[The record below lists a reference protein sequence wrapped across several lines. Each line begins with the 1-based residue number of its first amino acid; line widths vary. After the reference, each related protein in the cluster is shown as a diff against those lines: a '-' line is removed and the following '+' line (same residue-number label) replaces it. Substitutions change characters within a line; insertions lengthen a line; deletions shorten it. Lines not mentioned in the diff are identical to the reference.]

1 MAKYIVKSL
10 GVVFIVLWL
19 VSTLTYF
26 MVHVT
31 PGDTAKAIIV
41 SVYGEDAVSEE
52 TLERVRDKFDL
63 NRLVYV
69 QYLEWLKDVATG
81 NLGTSYQYDKPV
93 LQMLAVRVLNT
104 IVLGGAAFLL
114 SVIIALPI
122 GILSALRHNGI
133 LDHGVRGFVLL
144 TSSFPSFWIALI
156 LIIIF
161 SIRLKLLPV
170 SGMTGAASIVLP
182 AVTLSVGMVATT
194 TRMMRSSML
203 DVLGQD
209 YITVAKLKGLKPGK
223 IVWGHAIR
231 NAIPPIVT
239 VLGLQIGHILGGAV
253 IVENIFSWPGIGA
266 LFIDAVNA
274 KDLPMIEGCVLLI
287 TFGYAIVNVI
297 VDIIYACIDPRVR
310 YTGGERA

>member
-1 MAKYIVKSL
+1 MAKYIVKRL
-10 GVVFIVLWL
+10 GVVLIVLWL

-63 NRLVYV
+63 KKPVYM

-81 NLGTSYQYDKPV
+81 HLGTSYKYDKPV
-93 LQMLAVRVLNT
+93 LEMLAIRVPNT
-104 IVLGGAAFLL
+104 IMLGGAAFLL

-182 AVTLSVGMVATT
+182 AVTLSVGMIATT

-209 YITVAKLKGLKPGK
+209 YMTVAKLKGLKPGK
-223 IVWGHAIR
+223 IIWGHAIR

>member
-1 MAKYIVKSL
+1 MAKYIVKRL

-63 NRLVYV
+63 NRPVYV

-81 NLGTSYQYDKPV
+81 NLGTSYKYDKPV

-122 GILSALRHNGI
+122 GILSVIRHNGI

>member
-1 MAKYIVKSL
+1 MAKYIVKRL

-52 TLERVRDKFDL
+52 TLVRVRDKFDL
-63 NRLVYV
+63 NRPVYV

-81 NLGTSYQYDKPV
+81 NLGTSYKYDKPV

>member
-1 MAKYIVKSL
+1 MAKYIVKRL

-63 NRLVYV
+63 NRPVYV

-81 NLGTSYQYDKPV
+81 NLGTSYKYDKPV

-231 NAIPPIVT
+231 NAISPIVT

>member
-1 MAKYIVKSL
+1 M
-10 GVVFIVLWL
+10 
-19 VSTLTYF
+19 
-26 MVHVT
+26 
-31 PGDTAKAIIV
+31 
-41 SVYGEDAVSEE
+41 
-52 TLERVRDKFDL
+52 
-63 NRLVYV
+63 

-81 NLGTSYQYDKPV
+81 HLGTSYKYDKPV

-182 AVTLSVGMVATT
+182 AVTLSVGMIATT

>member
-1 MAKYIVKSL
+1 MAKYIVKRL

-63 NRLVYV
+63 NRPVYV

-81 NLGTSYQYDKPV
+81 HLGTSYKYDKPV
-93 LQMLAVRVLNT
+93 LQILAVRVLNT

-182 AVTLSVGMVATT
+182 AVTLSVGMIATT

-310 YTGGERA
+310 YTGGERT

>member
-1 MAKYIVKSL
+1 MAKYIVKRL

-63 NRLVYV
+63 NRPVYV

-81 NLGTSYQYDKPV
+81 NLGTSYKYDKPV

-223 IVWGHAIR
+223 IVW
-231 NAIPPIVT
+231 
-239 VLGLQIGHILGGAV
+239 
-253 IVENIFSWPGIGA
+253 
-266 LFIDAVNA
+266 
-274 KDLPMIEGCVLLI
+274 
-287 TFGYAIVNVI
+287 
-297 VDIIYACIDPRVR
+297 
-310 YTGGERA
+310 

>member
-1 MAKYIVKSL
+1 MAKYIVKRL

-26 MVHVT
+26 MVHIT

>member
-1 MAKYIVKSL
+1 MAKYIVKRL
-10 GVVFIVLWL
+10 GVVLIVLWL

-52 TLERVRDKFDL
+52 TLERVRDKIDL
-63 NRLVYV
+63 KKPVYM

-81 NLGTSYQYDKPV
+81 HLGTSYKYDKPV
-93 LQMLAVRVLNT
+93 LEMLAIRVPNT
-104 IVLGGAAFLL
+104 IMLGGAAFLL

-182 AVTLSVGMVATT
+182 AVTLSVGMIATT

-209 YITVAKLKGLKPGK
+209 YMTVAKLKGLKPGK
-223 IVWGHAIR
+223 IIWGHAIR

>member
-1 MAKYIVKSL
+1 MAKYIVKRL

-63 NRLVYV
+63 NRPVYV

-81 NLGTSYQYDKPV
+81 HLGTSYKYDKPV

>member
-1 MAKYIVKSL
+1 MAKYIVKRL

-63 NRLVYV
+63 NRPVYV

>member
-1 MAKYIVKSL
+1 MC
-10 GVVFIVLWL
+10 W
-19 VSTLTYF
+19 
-26 MVHVT
+26 
-31 PGDTAKAIIV
+31 
-41 SVYGEDAVSEE
+41 GE
-52 TLERVRDKFDL
+52 R
-63 NRLVYV
+63 
-69 QYLEWLKDVATG
+69 
-81 NLGTSYQYDKPV
+81 
-93 LQMLAVRVLNT
+93 
-104 IVLGGAAFLL
+104 AFLL

-122 GILSALRHNGI
+122 GILSVIRHNGI

-223 IVWGHAIR
+223 IVWGTCHPQC
-231 NAIPPIVT
+231 NSPIVT

-253 IVENIFSWPGIGA
+253 IVENIFSWPGIA

-287 TFGYAIVNVI
+287 TFWICHSECNCRYHICMYRSQGEIYGRRESMRQIRSFFNMLTRKNIILILGIIITGCMFVI
-297 VDIIYACIDPRVR
+297 VIFAPYLEMYDPQRCLLEINSFLPAENIGLVPFSYGER
-310 YTGGERA
+310 YTKQGH

>member
-1 MAKYIVKSL
+1 MAKYIVKRL

-63 NRLVYV
+63 NRPVYV

-81 NLGTSYQYDKPV
+81 NLGTSYKYDKPV

>member
-1 MAKYIVKSL
+1 MAKYIVKRL
-10 GVVFIVLWL
+10 GVVFIVLWV
-19 VSTLTYF
+19 VSTLAYF

-63 NRLVYV
+63 NRPVYV

-81 NLGTSYQYDKPV
+81 NLGTSYKYDKPV

>member
-1 MAKYIVKSL
+1 MAKYIVKRL

-26 MVHVT
+26 MVHGT

-63 NRLVYV
+63 NRPVYV

-81 NLGTSYQYDKPV
+81 NLGTSYKYDKPV

-231 NAIPPIVT
+231 NAISPIVT

>member
-1 MAKYIVKSL
+1 MAKYIVKRL

-63 NRLVYV
+63 NRPVYV

-81 NLGTSYQYDKPV
+81 NLGTSYKYDKPV

-297 VDIIYACIDPRVR
+297 VDIIYAFIDPRVR

>member
-1 MAKYIVKSL
+1 MAKYIVKRL

-63 NRLVYV
+63 NRPVDV

-81 NLGTSYQYDKPV
+81 NLGTSYKYDKPV

>member
-1 MAKYIVKSL
+1 MAKYIVKRL
-10 GVVFIVLWL
+10 GVVLIVLWL

-63 NRLVYV
+63 KKPVYM

-81 NLGTSYQYDKPV
+81 HLGTSYNYDKPV
-93 LQMLAVRVLNT
+93 LEMLAIRVPNT
-104 IVLGGAAFLL
+104 IMLGGAAFLL

-182 AVTLSVGMVATT
+182 AVTLSVGMIATT

-209 YITVAKLKGLKPGK
+209 YMTVAKLKGLKPGK
-223 IVWGHAIR
+223 IIWGHAIR

>member
-1 MAKYIVKSL
+1 MAKYIVKRL
-10 GVVFIVLWL
+10 DVVFIVLWL

-63 NRLVYV
+63 NRPVYV

-81 NLGTSYQYDKPV
+81 HLGTSYKYDKPV

-182 AVTLSVGMVATT
+182 AVTLSVGMIATT

>member
-1 MAKYIVKSL
+1 MAKYIVKRL
-10 GVVFIVLWL
+10 GVVLIVLWL

-63 NRLVYV
+63 KKPVYM

-81 NLGTSYQYDKPV
+81 HLGTSYKYDKPV
-93 LQMLAVRVLNT
+93 LEMLAIRVPNT
-104 IVLGGAAFLL
+104 IMLGGAAFLL

-182 AVTLSVGMVATT
+182 AVTLSVGMIATT

-209 YITVAKLKGLKPGK
+209 YMTVAKLKGLKPGK
-223 IVWGHAIR
+223 IIWGHAIR

-266 LFIDAVNA
+266 LWIDAVNA

>member
-1 MAKYIVKSL
+1 MAGI
-10 GVVFIVLWL
+10 
-19 VSTLTYF
+19 YF
-26 MVHVT
+26 DLFYGARY

-52 TLERVRDKFDL
+52 PLERVRDKFDL
-63 NRLVYV
+63 NRPVYV

-81 NLGTSYQYDKPV
+81 NLGTSYKYDKPV

>member
-1 MAKYIVKSL
+1 MAKYIVKRL
-10 GVVFIVLWL
+10 GVVLFVLWL

-63 NRLVYV
+63 KKPVYM

-81 NLGTSYQYDKPV
+81 HLGTSYKYDKPV
-93 LQMLAVRVLNT
+93 LEMLAIRVPNT
-104 IVLGGAAFLL
+104 IMLGGAAFLL

-182 AVTLSVGMVATT
+182 AVTLSVGMIATT

-209 YITVAKLKGLKPGK
+209 YMTVAKLKGLKPGK
-223 IVWGHAIR
+223 IIWGHAIR

>member
-1 MAKYIVKSL
+1 MAKYIVKRL

>member
-1 MAKYIVKSL
+1 MAKYIVKRL

-63 NRLVYV
+63 NRPVYV

-81 NLGTSYQYDKPV
+81 HLGTSYKYDKPV

-182 AVTLSVGMVATT
+182 AVTLSVGMIATT

-310 YTGGERA
+310 YTGGERT

>member
-1 MAKYIVKSL
+1 MAKYIVKRL

-63 NRLVYV
+63 NRPVYV

-81 NLGTSYQYDKPV
+81 NLGTSYKYDKPV

-182 AVTLSVGMVATT
+182 AVTLSVGMIATT